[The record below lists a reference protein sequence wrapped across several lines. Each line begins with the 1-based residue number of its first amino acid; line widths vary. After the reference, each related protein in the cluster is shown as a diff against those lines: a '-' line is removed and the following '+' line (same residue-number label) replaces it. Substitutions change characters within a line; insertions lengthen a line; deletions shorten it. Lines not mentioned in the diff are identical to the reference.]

1 MSSAKN
7 EGIGGEGTQKV
18 MLRKVD
24 ATFPSFSF
32 LTGGKK
38 VENKKA
44 KPRLQGVLNL
54 WTCLKMH
61 CELIGHM

>member
-54 WTCLKMH
+54 
-61 CELIGHM
+61 